1 MKETFAKQYD
11 GAKFTWKNGEGIA
24 IASQL
29 GIDEWDV
36 PYDQLY
42 DQSVSGMITGLD
54 IKSPKTGVVKSFA
67 LVDVTSYNRNVVN
80 WVFESLDNPKLIVTI
95 YNA

>member
-11 GAKFTWKNGEGIA
+11 GAKFSWKGGEGIA
-24 IASQL
+24 IASEL
-29 GIDEWDV
+29 GIEAGDV

-54 IKSPKTGVVKSFA
+54 IKSPKTGVVKRFA
-67 LVDVTSYNRNVVN
+67 LVDVTGTLFYNGSYKVGLRI
-80 WVFESLDNPKLIVTI
+80 SRQS
-95 YNA
+95 